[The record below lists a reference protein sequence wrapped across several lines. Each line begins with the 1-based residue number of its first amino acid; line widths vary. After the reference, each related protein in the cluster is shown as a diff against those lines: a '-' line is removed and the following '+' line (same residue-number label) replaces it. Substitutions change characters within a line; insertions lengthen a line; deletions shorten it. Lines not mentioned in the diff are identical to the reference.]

1 MGVDVLGVNV
11 FEVDLTAL
19 IPWENGSEQGK
30 ERMLSVTHPL
40 STFILNRSCLMLW
53 KNMMERL
60 A

>member
-1 MGVDVLGVNV
+1 MGVNVLGVNV
-11 FEVDLTAL
+11 MGVDFTAL

-30 ERMLSVTHPL
+30 ERMFSSPTL
-40 STFILNRSCLMLW
+40 FNIYIDRSCLMLW